1 MLAGLRGALGP
12 SPPVSGLRGA
22 LGPSPPVS
30 GLGLDLQTEVALS
43 LSIPRQGTGKMVI
56 FRHTGYSL
64 LYYLKWDGH
73 VASVHFLTFADTVL
87 CLVENSIIFLW

>member
-1 MLAGLRGALGP
+1 MRGSTVLAGLR
-12 SPPVSGLRGA
+12 RA

-73 VASVHFLTFADTVL
+73 VARVHFLTFADIFL
-87 CLVENSIIFLW
+87 CLVENGIIFLW